1 MKKYIIFLFS
11 LVFIFCKSNS
21 ITEASSG
28 NPSDPN
34 QLSMDQSQLKNAGIR
49 TGSMEKKN
57 LSKTLR
63 VSGIIDVPPQNN
75 ISVSAPMGGYIISTH
90 LLPGTPVKKGEV
102 LAVLEDQLYI
112 NLQQEYLLTKTKMA
126 LAEKEFNRQ
135 NIMYQSQA
143 TSDKNLQQSENDL
156 QILKINLNA
165 LSEKLKIIHIDP
177 ARLSE
182 STITSKVYLYSPI
195 QGFVTHVHVNIGKYV
210 NPTEVLF
217 ELVNP
222 ADIHLNLKVFEKDIP
237 HLYINQQVIS
247 FTNHQ
252 PDKKYNG
259 KIILLGKNISDDHTI
274 EVHCHFNTNDKT
286 LIPGTYMNAEIELN
300 NHEVFSLPDE
310 AIVFFENKNY
320 IFIQEDTEKHK
331 MVEVVTGIK
340 ENNYTEIIGG
350 DQFLSNKIVIKGAYA
365 LLMALKNN
373 EEL

>member
-1 MKKYIIFLFS
+1 MKKYIILFFS

-21 ITEASSG
+21 ITETSSD
-28 NPSDPN
+28 NASDPN
-34 QLSMDQSQLKNAGIR
+34 QLSMDKSQLKNAGIQ

-112 NLQQEYLLTKTKMA
+112 NLQQEYLLTKSKMA
-126 LAEKEFNRQ
+126 LAEKEYNRQ

-143 TSDKNLQQSENDL
+143 TSDKILQQSENDL

-165 LSEKLKIIHIDP
+165 MSEKLKIIHIDP
-177 ARLSE
+177 GKLSE
-182 STITSKVYLYSPI
+182 TTISSKVYLYSPI
-195 QGFVTHVHVNIGKYV
+195 QGFVTHVNVNIGKYV

-237 HLYINQQVIS
+237 HLYINQEVIS

-274 EVHCHFNTNDKT
+274 EVHCHFNTYDKT
-286 LIPGTYMNAEIELN
+286 LIPGTYMNADIELN

-320 IFIQEDTEKHK
+320 IFIQVDTEKHK

-340 ENNYTEIIGG
+340 ENSFTEILDGAK
-350 DQFLSNKIVIKGAYA
+350 FLSDKIVIKGAYA

>member
-1 MKKYIIFLFS
+1 MKKYIILFFS

-21 ITEASSG
+21 ITETSSD
-28 NPSDPN
+28 NASDPN
-34 QLSMDQSQLKNAGIR
+34 QLSMDKSQLKNAGIQ

-126 LAEKEFNRQ
+126 LAEKEYNRQ

-143 TSDKNLQQSENDL
+143 TSDKILQQSENDL

-165 LSEKLKIIHIDP
+165 MSEKLKIIHIDP
-177 ARLSE
+177 GKLSE
-182 STITSKVYLYSPI
+182 TTISSKVYLYSPI
-195 QGFVTHVHVNIGKYV
+195 QGFVTHVNVNIGKYV

-237 HLYINQQVIS
+237 HLYINQEVIS

-274 EVHCHFNTNDKT
+274 EVHCHFNTYDKT
-286 LIPGTYMNAEIELN
+286 LIPGTYMNADIELN

-320 IFIQEDTEKHK
+320 IFIQVEAEKHK

-340 ENNYTEIIGG
+340 ENSYTEILDGAK
-350 DQFLSNKIVIKGAYA
+350 FLSDKIVIKGAYA

>member
-1 MKKYIIFLFS
+1 MKKYIILFFS

-21 ITEASSG
+21 ITETSSD
-28 NPSDPN
+28 NASDPN
-34 QLSMDQSQLKNAGIR
+34 QLSMDKSQLKNAGIQ

-126 LAEKEFNRQ
+126 LAEKEYNRQ

-143 TSDKNLQQSENDL
+143 TSDKILQQSENDL

-165 LSEKLKIIHIDP
+165 MSEKLKIIHIDP
-177 ARLSE
+177 GKLSE
-182 STITSKVYLYSPI
+182 TTISSKVYLYSPI
-195 QGFVTHVHVNIGKYV
+195 QGFVTHVNVNIGKYV

-237 HLYINQQVIS
+237 HLYINQEVIS

-274 EVHCHFNTNDKT
+274 EVHCHFNTYDKT
-286 LIPGTYMNAEIELN
+286 LIPGTYMNADIELN

-320 IFIQEDTEKHK
+320 IFIQVDTEKHK

-340 ENNYTEIIGG
+340 ENSFTEILDGAK
-350 DQFLSNKIVIKGAYA
+350 FLSDKIVIKGAYA

>member
-75 ISVSAPMGGYIISTH
+75 ISVSAPMGGYLISTH

-112 NLQQEYLLTKTKMA
+112 NLQQEFLLTKTKMA

-252 PDKKYNG
+252 PGKKYNG

-350 DQFLSNKIVIKGAYA
+350 DKFLSNKIVIKGAYA

>member
-11 LVFIFCKSNS
+11 LVFIFCKSKS

-350 DQFLSNKIVIKGAYA
+350 DKFLSNKIVIKGAYA

>member
-1 MKKYIIFLFS
+1 MKKYIILFFS

-21 ITEASSG
+21 ITEASSD
-28 NPSDPN
+28 NASDPN
-34 QLSMDQSQLKNAGIR
+34 QLSMDKSQLKNAGIQ

-126 LAEKEFNRQ
+126 LAEKEYNRQ

-143 TSDKNLQQSENDL
+143 TSDKILQQSENDL

-165 LSEKLKIIHIDP
+165 MSEKLKIIHIDP
-177 ARLSE
+177 VKLSE
-182 STITSKVYLYSPI
+182 TTISSKVYLYSPI
-195 QGFVTHVHVNIGKYV
+195 QGFVTHVNVNIGKYV

-237 HLYINQQVIS
+237 HLYINQEVIS

-274 EVHCHFNTNDKT
+274 EVHCHFNTYDKT
-286 LIPGTYMNAEIELN
+286 LIPGTYMNADIELN

-320 IFIQEDTEKHK
+320 IFIQVEAEKHK

-340 ENNYTEIIGG
+340 ENSYTEILDGAK
-350 DQFLSNKIVIKGAYA
+350 FLSDKIVIKGAYA

>member
-195 QGFVTHVHVNIGKYV
+195 QGFVTHVNVNIGKYV

>member
-1 MKKYIIFLFS
+1 MKKYIILFFS

-21 ITEASSG
+21 ITETSSD
-28 NPSDPN
+28 NASDPN
-34 QLSMDQSQLKNAGIR
+34 QLSMDKSQLKNAGIQ

-126 LAEKEFNRQ
+126 LAEKEYNRQ

-143 TSDKNLQQSENDL
+143 TSDKILQQSENDL

-165 LSEKLKIIHIDP
+165 MSEKLKIIHIDP
-177 ARLSE
+177 GKLSE
-182 STITSKVYLYSPI
+182 TTISSKVYLYSPI
-195 QGFVTHVHVNIGKYV
+195 QGFVTHVNVNIGKYV

-237 HLYINQQVIS
+237 HLYINQEVIS

-274 EVHCHFNTNDKT
+274 EVHCHFNTYDKT
-286 LIPGTYMNAEIELN
+286 LIPGTYMNADIELN

-320 IFIQEDTEKHK
+320 IFIQVDTEKHK

-340 ENNYTEIIGG
+340 ENSYTEILDGAK
-350 DQFLSNKIVIKGAYA
+350 FLSDKIVIKGAYA

>member
-34 QLSMDQSQLKNAGIR
+34 QLSMDQSQLKNAGIH

-75 ISVSAPMGGYIISTH
+75 ISVSAPLGGYIISTH

>member
-75 ISVSAPMGGYIISTH
+75 ISVSAPMGGYLISTH